1 MTAVLEAA
9 YALGFMI
16 GSPVAGVLM
25 ENFGWAVP
33 FVLMAGIAVVFAIA
47 LGFILPKEEKNGS
60 VSTQP
65 FLTRCK
71 RTRRKRLIFP
81 QTFARTQ
88 G

>member
-47 LGFILPKEEKNGS
+47 LGFILPKEGEKRFGIVHSPHGKAGGHPGKGS
-60 VSTQP
+60 G
-65 FLTRCK
+65 
-71 RTRRKRLIFP
+71 FP
-81 QTFARTQ
+81 
-88 G
+88 